1 MALIK
6 ILLTSVLSM
15 LLAGTAFAQVGN
27 NTSLLNP
34 NLAGREELVAVPQ
47 LDEALVDAILDER
60 PFLDMSELHALLSRS
75 LSEAQLTALYAQL
88 FIPINLN
95 TATREAILAIP
106 SVGDRIAREFE
117 EYRPYKAIAQFRREL
132 GKYVSDAEVAQL
144 EQYVFVPLNLNTATP
159 EDLLTIPGVG
169 NRLLREF
176 LEYRPYVNMRQFR
189 REIGKYVSDEE
200 VARLARYVHGLTER
214 MARPRTL
221 TMPMG
226 GQSEPGPIHVV
237 RRILLGLLL
246 VGIVGTLTELYLLE
260 HTEDSWQLLPLV
272 LLGLSLGAIL
282 LWVVSPS
289 RSTMRVFQAV
299 MLLFLSSGVL
309 GLYLHYRG
317 NVEFELEN
325 IPLAQ
330 GVCALLGSAQRRNAR
345 AGAGGDGAPWA
356 RGAGVQLPPS
366 GPDRTRLVRVLA

>member
-144 EQYVFVPLNLNTATP
+144 EQYVFVPLT
-159 EDLLTIPGVG
+159 
-169 NRLLREF
+169 
-176 LEYRPYVNMRQFR
+176 
-189 REIGKYVSDEE
+189 
-200 VARLARYVHGLTER
+200 
-214 MARPRTL
+214 
-221 TMPMG
+221 
-226 GQSEPGPIHVV
+226 
-237 RRILLGLLL
+237 
-246 VGIVGTLTELYLLE
+246 
-260 HTEDSWQLLPLV
+260 
-272 LLGLSLGAIL
+272 
-282 LWVVSPS
+282 
-289 RSTMRVFQAV
+289 
-299 MLLFLSSGVL
+299 
-309 GLYLHYRG
+309 
-317 NVEFELEN
+317 
-325 IPLAQ
+325 
-330 GVCALLGSAQRRNAR
+330 
-345 AGAGGDGAPWA
+345 
-356 RGAGVQLPPS
+356 
-366 GPDRTRLVRVLA
+366 

>member
-60 PFLDMSELHALLSRS
+60 PFLDMSELHALLSQS
-75 LSEAQLTALYAQL
+75 LSEAQLPALYAQL

-132 GKYVSDAEVAQL
+132 GKYVSDAEVARM

-159 EDLLTIPGVG
+159 EDLLTIPGVE

-176 LEYRPYVNMRQFR
+176 LEYRPYINMRQFR

-200 VARLARYVHGLTER
+200 VARLARYV
-214 MARPRTL
+214 TL
-221 TMPMG
+221 
-226 GQSEPGPIHVV
+226 
-237 RRILLGLLL
+237 
-246 VGIVGTLTELYLLE
+246 
-260 HTEDSWQLLPLV
+260 D
-272 LLGLSLGAIL
+272 
-282 LWVVSPS
+282 
-289 RSTMRVFQAV
+289 
-299 MLLFLSSGVL
+299 
-309 GLYLHYRG
+309 
-317 NVEFELEN
+317 
-325 IPLAQ
+325 
-330 GVCALLGSAQRRNAR
+330 
-345 AGAGGDGAPWA
+345 
-356 RGAGVQLPPS
+356 
-366 GPDRTRLVRVLA
+366 